1 MNDENLIPMP
11 DRTEKEQRE
20 IATAGG
26 VASGKARRRK
36 KMMRDTILA
45 ALEGKMDGS
54 ELTNEQ
60 RIVVALLESAL
71 TKGKDGNADRRLL
84 MDWLGEGKSTTAV
97 EVSKPED
104 VMAEIMKKLK

>member
-1 MNDENLIPMP
+1 MNDDNLIPYKS
-11 DRTEKEQRE
+11 ESEARE
-20 IATAGG
+20 GGRKGG
-26 VASGKARRRK
+26 VASGEARRRK

-45 ALEGKMDGS
+45 ALDGKMDGS

>member
-1 MNDENLIPMP
+1 MNDENLIPLNE
-11 DRTEKEQRE
+11 RAKSEQRA
-20 IATAGG
+20 IQVAGG
-26 VASGKARRRK
+26 KANGAARRRK
-36 KMMRDTILA
+36 KMVRDTILA
-45 ALEGKMDGS
+45 VLEGKAKDS
-54 ELTNEQ
+54 DLTYEQ

-71 TKGKDGNADRRLL
+71 AEGKDGNADRRLL

>member
-1 MNDENLIPMP
+1 MNDENLIPLNE
-11 DRTEKEQRE
+11 RAKSEQRA
-20 IATAGG
+20 IQVAGG
-26 VASGKARRRK
+26 KANGAARRRK

-45 ALEGKMDGS
+45 ALDGKMDGS

>member
-1 MNDENLIPMP
+1 MNDENLIPHQFKEGENS
-11 DRTEKEQRE
+11 EKQHN
-20 IATAGG
+20 GG

-45 ALEGKMDGS
+45 ALDGKMDGS

-84 MDWLGEGKSTTAV
+84 MEWLGEGKSTTAV

-104 VMAEIMKKLK
+104 IMAEIMKKLK

>member
-1 MNDENLIPMP
+1 MENSNLIPIP
-11 DRTEKEQRE
+11 ERTKDEQRE
-20 IATAGG
+20 ITTAGG

-45 ALEGKMDGS
+45 ALDGKMDGS